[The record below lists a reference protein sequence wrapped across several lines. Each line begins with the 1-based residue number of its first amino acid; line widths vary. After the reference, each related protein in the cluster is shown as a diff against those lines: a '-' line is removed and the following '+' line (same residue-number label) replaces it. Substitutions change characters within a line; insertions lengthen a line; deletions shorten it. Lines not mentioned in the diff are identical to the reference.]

1 MRCVVH
7 GPQAIDRD
15 VRINLSGIQTR
26 MTKQRLQRADIR
38 SILQHQRSGRRMASK
53 LGVSLTKLGLEALR
67 SRLKFLQ

>member
-26 MTKQRLQRADIR
+26 MTKQRLQRSDIR
-38 SILQHQRSGRRMASK
+38 SILQHQRSCR
-53 LGVSLTKLGLEALR
+53 VTKHVT
-67 SRLKFLQ
+67 